1 MELPPNFN
9 DLIQQITV
17 ELIELNSALTESIRI
32 VRERLN
38 IFPENII
45 LMQLYSTLNN
55 YALFA
60 QNTQRRTR
68 EAIQY
73 LSVDENSSEENIREF
88 GEDLSEQ
95 LGRII
100 EAKIVVSNIKNRLE
114 R

>member
-1 MELPPNFN
+1 MALPSNFS
-9 DLIQQITV
+9 DLVQQIG
-17 ELIELNSALTESIRI
+17 IELNELNSVLIQSIRI
-32 VRERLN
+32 VRERINL
-38 IFPENII
+38 FPENII

-60 QNTQRRTR
+60 QNTRRLTP

-73 LSVDENSSEENIREF
+73 LAVNENISEKDIREF

-95 LGRII
+95 PGRII
-100 EAKIVVSNIKNRLE
+100 EAKIVVATIKSRLE

>member
-1 MELPPNFN
+1 MAVPPNFN
-9 DLIQQITV
+9 DLVQQIDI
-17 ELIELNSALTESIRI
+17 ELSELNSVLTQSIRI
-32 VRERLN
+32 IRER
-38 IFPENII
+38 ISSFPENII

-55 YALFA
+55 YTLFS
-60 QNTQRRTR
+60 QNTQRRIQ

-73 LSVDENSSEENIREF
+73 LAVSENASEENIREF

-100 EAKIVVSNIKNRLE
+100 EARIVVSTIKKRLE

>member
-1 MELPPNFN
+1 MAFPPNFN
-9 DLIQQITV
+9 DLVQQID
-17 ELIELNSALTESIRI
+17 IELNELISALTQTVRI
-32 VRERLN
+32 VRERINL
-38 IFPENII
+38 FPENIN

-60 QNTQRRTR
+60 QNTQRRTQ

-73 LSVDENSSEENIREF
+73 LTSSENSSEEEIREF

-100 EAKIVVSNIKNRLE
+100 EARIVVSTIKNRLE

>member
-1 MELPPNFN
+1 
-9 DLIQQITV
+9 
-17 ELIELNSALTESIRI
+17 LNSDLTQSIRI

-38 IFPENII
+38 LFPENII

-55 YALFA
+55 YVLFT
-60 QNTQRRTR
+60 QNTQRRTQ

-73 LSVDENSSEENIREF
+73 FAINKNVSEENIREF

-100 EAKIVVSNIKNRLE
+100 EAKIVVNTIRNRLE

>member
-1 MELPPNFN
+1 LA
-9 DLIQQITV
+9 Q
-17 ELIELNSALTESIRI
+17 SIRI

-38 IFPENII
+38 LFPENII
-45 LMQLYSTLNN
+45 LVQLYSTLNN
-55 YALFA
+55 YVLFA
-60 QNTQRRTR
+60 QNTQRRAQ

-73 LSVDENSSEENIREF
+73 LTLNESVSEQNIREF

-100 EAKIVVSNIKNRLE
+100 EAKIVVNTIKNRLE

>member
-1 MELPPNFN
+1 MTLPPNFN
-9 DLIQQITV
+9 DLVQQII
-17 ELIELNSALTESIRI
+17 IELNELNSDLTQSIRI

-38 IFPENII
+38 LFPENII

-55 YALFA
+55 YVLFT
-60 QNTQRRTR
+60 QNTQRRTQ

-73 LSVDENSSEENIREF
+73 FAINKNVSEENIREF

-100 EAKIVVSNIKNRLE
+100 EAKIVVNTIRNRLE